1 MKRGLVNSIT
11 TLRSPARAE
20 VIGGRRLW
28 LSFAAATTGTFM
40 VNVDSSVVNVALP
53 VLQHQFSLSIARLEW
68 VITAYLL
75 VITGLLPVTGRLADA
90 LGRRDVFAAGVFVFV
105 MGSVFSAVS
114 PDFSF
119 LIAARAFQA
128 LGGATIMA
136 NVMAIIAL
144 IFPVEQ
150 RGRALGMIGS
160 VVAAGTLAG
169 PPLGGLLTALLGWRS
184 IFWINVP
191 VGMWGLWGSWRYL
204 PRFRPD
210 PDAPLKRLDWV
221 GALLFMVVTSSL
233 QFALQDSMT
242 RWGLIFIGVTTVSL
256 LWFIRWERHARYPLI
271 PLRLFAIRAFSRN
284 LLSGMAYWILMM
296 FPAFLLPFY
305 LRYDMHVPV
314 SVIGLS
320 LVPQALT
327 MIIVAP
333 FGGRWLDQVG
343 VLKPGRL
350 GMGLLLFADGLFAV
364 LPRHVPLEAIW
375 GVLALVGAGAG
386 LYSSPNNAAV
396 LNSVSAADTGL
407 ASSLLATQRN
417 LGRAIGVAL
426 ASILLSL
433 TWILY
438 GLGPSPSHLNP
449 HYGEWFFWGFRG
461 VFVASLGFGLLGLL
475 TLTAPATARN

>member
-1 MKRGLVNSIT
+1 
-11 TLRSPARAE
+11 
-20 VIGGRRLW
+20 
-28 LSFAAATTGTFM
+28 
-40 VNVDSSVVNVALP
+40 
-53 VLQHQFSLSIARLEW
+53 
-68 VITAYLL
+68 
-75 VITGLLPVTGRLADA
+75 
-90 LGRRDVFAAGVFVFV
+90 
-105 MGSVFSAVS
+105 
-114 PDFSF
+114 
-119 LIAARAFQA
+119 
-128 LGGATIMA
+128 
-136 NVMAIIAL
+136 
-144 IFPVEQ
+144 
-150 RGRALGMIGS
+150 
-160 VVAAGTLAG
+160 
-169 PPLGGLLTALLGWRS
+169 
-184 IFWINVP
+184 
-191 VGMWGLWGSWRYL
+191 
-204 PRFRPD
+204 
-210 PDAPLKRLDWV
+210 
-221 GALLFMVVTSSL
+221 
-233 QFALQDSMT
+233 MT
-242 RWGLIFIGVTTVSL
+242 RWGLIFVGVTTVSL

-396 LNSVSAADTGL
+396 LNSVRAADTGL

-475 TLTAPATARN
+475 TLTAPATARH